1 MTSAEELLLFV
12 CEVIFKIE
20 IQFRRNATVLYTEVS
35 FLLVWSRSFF
45 LIIMFEGWLK
55 ECSQVSGFFFLL
67 TFHIKPLLGQSYSYD
82 VCGNTCKAVGN
93 LEFWTEGALSHRHTA
108 AVRPNV
114 GVMCPLVVTS
124 GPDRSLHNLSH
135 TVINMNDL
143 FFESQRKGFCWG
155 FQLVFYTI
163 YVKDFFSCVSLTI
176 CFCIDWN
183 VLSFVFFFTP
193 VAVWW
198 SLHHLY
204 THERAL
210 LSPEPCCLHRTL
222 RGLLRPCTTV
232 WGVSL

>member
-1 MTSAEELLLFV
+1 MLTG
-12 CEVIFKIE
+12 
-20 IQFRRNATVLYTEVS
+20 FRV
-35 FLLVWSRSFF
+35 
-45 LIIMFEGWLK
+45 
-55 ECSQVSGFFFLL
+55 FFLL

-183 VLSFVFFFTP
+183 VLSFFFFHP
-193 VAVWW
+193 CSCVMIPPPSVHPWKSP
-198 SLHHLY
+198 SLPW
-204 THERAL
+204 TM
-210 LSPEPCCLHRTL
+210 LSPPNPSGAATSVHNRL
-222 RGLLRPCTTV
+222 RSFPLATAATCLLRFASPAFTKFTKSFWKKKKKPEIKTGFGCASLSICFYFKG
-232 WGVSL
+232 GV